1 MSSHHQI
8 AEQCA
13 QMAPENARPGQRAYG
28 FGKGN
33 LELLLPLR
41 RQSVGPVGASLSSR
55 METLK
60 ARVIGN

>member
-1 MSSHHQI
+1 
-8 AEQCA
+8 
-13 QMAPENARPGQRAYG
+13 MASENARLDQRAYG

-41 RQSVGPVGASLSSR
+41 RQSVGAVGASLSSR
-55 METLK
+55 VEKLK

>member
-1 MSSHHQI
+1 MSRHHQI
-8 AEQCA
+8 AEQRA

-41 RQSVGPVGASLSSR
+41 RQSVGPVGASISSR
-55 METLK
+55 VETLK
-60 ARVIGN
+60 SRVIGN